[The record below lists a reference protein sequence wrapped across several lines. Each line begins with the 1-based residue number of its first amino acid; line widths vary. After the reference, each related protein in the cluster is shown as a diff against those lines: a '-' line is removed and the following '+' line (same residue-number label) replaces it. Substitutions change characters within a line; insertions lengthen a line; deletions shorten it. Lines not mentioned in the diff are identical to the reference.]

1 MRLTTSHHHKHHLQQ
16 DYDSAS
22 ITASLDKLS
31 VSITDTDLSPLL
43 LQETFDSQLRYDT
56 TPVQQQ
62 GRNNPSSPQSAH
74 MPIITKHVENKN
86 D

>member
-43 LQETFDSQLRYDT
+43 QETFDSQLRYDT
-56 TPVQQQ
+56 APVQQ

-74 MPIITKHVENKN
+74 MPIITKHVDNKN